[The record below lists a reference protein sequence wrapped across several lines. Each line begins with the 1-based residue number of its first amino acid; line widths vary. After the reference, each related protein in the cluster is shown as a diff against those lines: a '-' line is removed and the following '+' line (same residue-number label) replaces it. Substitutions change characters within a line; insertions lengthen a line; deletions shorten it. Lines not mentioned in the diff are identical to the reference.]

1 MRLPIQTLIV
11 LYYKEEDSIKY
22 FLAKRT
28 EQKGGFWQPVS
39 GGLVNGETLRESA
52 IREVREETG
61 LKVLNLTRCDY
72 IYQFQDEKG
81 FWLTEYL
88 FIGEVLSKDVHLSE
102 EHEQYRW
109 VSLDLGLELLKYENN
124 KEALKKAHESI
135 HKCELKRE

>member
-28 EQKGGFWQPVS
+28 EQKGGFWQPIS